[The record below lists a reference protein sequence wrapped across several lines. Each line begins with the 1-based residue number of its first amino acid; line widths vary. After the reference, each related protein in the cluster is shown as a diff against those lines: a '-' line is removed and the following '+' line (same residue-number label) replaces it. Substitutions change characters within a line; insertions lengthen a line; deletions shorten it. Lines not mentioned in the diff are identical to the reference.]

1 MSMSPSEARTT
12 GLIVLLGALTIG
24 SGLAYAQPSTLEKQ
38 SEQGLFVV
46 SLESQLSPIPI
57 NRMHSWQ
64 VTLKDPENQRVLGA
78 QITITGGMPQ
88 HDHGLPTAP
97 RMTRRLEDGQYLVEG
112 MKFHMNGMW
121 QLTLVIQS
129 GGRSDT
135 VTFDIKV

>member
-1 MSMSPSEARTT
+1 MRRNPSFRTST
-12 GLIVLLGALTIG
+12 IALLAAVALY
-24 SGLAYAQPSTLEKQ
+24 SGLGLGQQATLEKS

-57 NRMHSWQ
+57 NRMHSWH
-64 VTLKDPENQRVLGA
+64 VTVKNADAQAVLGA
-78 QITITGGMPQ
+78 RITVSGGMPQ

-121 QLTLVIQS
+121 QLTLTIQS
-129 GGRSDT
+129 GDLSDT
-135 VTFDIKV
+135 VTFDFEV

>member
-1 MSMSPSEARTT
+1 MRRNPSFCTSTVA
-12 GLIVLLGALTIG
+12 LLAAVALY
-24 SGLAYAQPSTLEKQ
+24 SGLGFGQQATLEKS

-57 NRMHSWQ
+57 NRMHSWH
-64 VTLKDPENQRVLGA
+64 VTVKNADALAVLGA
-78 QITITGGMPQ
+78 RITVSGGMPQ

-121 QLTLVIQS
+121 QLTLTIQS
-129 GGRSDT
+129 GDLSDS
-135 VTFDIKV
+135 VTFDFEV

>member
-1 MSMSPSEARTT
+1 MGMNPWLGTRTVALLAALALYA
-12 GLIVLLGALTIG
+12 GLGQG
-24 SGLAYAQPSTLEKQ
+24 QQPALEKS

-57 NRMHSWQ
+57 NRMHSWH
-64 VTLKDPENQRVLGA
+64 VTVRNADEQAVLGA
-78 QITITGGMPQ
+78 RITVSGGMPQ

-121 QLTLVIQS
+121 QLILTIQS
-129 GGRSDT
+129 GGQSDT
-135 VTFDIKV
+135 VTFDFEV